1 MCEGVAQE
9 VGPEHDSQQAM
20 QEAKLRVADRE
31 QPRREPETTDADLLR
46 HGSAPR
52 LGLLALLSLGVDV
65 RLEDELDVTG
75 QCAPISP
82 GKLHQGL
89 LEAWCEP
96 KADWCS
102 TRLCGRRSFASHL
115 LLT

>member
-1 MCEGVAQE
+1 MYEGVAQE

-52 LGLLALLSLGVDV
+52 LWLLAFLPFGVDV
-65 RLEDELDVTG
+65 RLEHDFDIASKRSSIRLRQAVQLFPETWFDSEAERH
-75 QCAPISP
+75 AP
-82 GKLHQGL
+82 
-89 LEAWCEP
+89 
-96 KADWCS
+96 
-102 TRLCGRRSFASHL
+102 RFAAPSS
-115 LLT
+115 